1 MVNIPGLSSSKSERG
16 DGFLARK
23 RGVGKLGS
31 HLWADVQRYRNVNS
45 KTNLFV
51 TFAYLDVVERHD
63 VLVLQLLE
71 KRNQIRLWS
80 VTNPIGW
87 ASLNADQ
94 DYLNTVRLEHGL
106 KQHLTFKI
114 LISFPSRIWDL
125 ERFFL
130 LMLLMA
136 TSQSVFCWWRWI
148 DVKKDRQSWITLQEV
163 ETKTGMIDE
172 IYFIW
177 SFRKYAFQWGLIA
190 QL

>member
-1 MVNIPGLSSSKSERG
+1 MVNPGTFFGKSERR
-16 DGFLARK
+16 DDFLARK

-31 HLWADVQRYRNVNS
+31 HLLSRCSEIQKREQQNKSICDVRLPGRRRAPRCS
-45 KTNLFV
+45 H
-51 TFAYLDVVERHD
+51 AAAPG
-63 VLVLQLLE
+63 E
-71 KRNQIRLWS
+71 KKSDIRLWS

-94 DYLNTVRLEHGL
+94 DNLNTMRLEHGL

-163 ETKTGMIDE
+163 ETKTGMTDE
-172 IYFIW
+172 ILFYFKL
-177 SFRKYAFQWGLIA
+177 SVRSHSSALN
-190 QL
+190 